1 MFLLH
6 YQKVVKVIKV
16 KKRTFTDDVLTVKE
30 MMDMLAIGKNTAY
43 KLLRDG
49 DIKSFRIG
57 NTHKVLRKSVM
68 DYIYKNSQ

>member
-1 MFLLH
+1 MPEKTFI
-6 YQKVVKVIKV
+6 KVIKV
-16 KKRTFTDDVLTVKE
+16 KKRTFTEDVLTVKE

-49 DIKSFRIG
+49 VIKSFRIG

-68 DYIYKNSQ
+68 DYIYKNNQ

>member
-1 MFLLH
+1 MAE
-6 YQKVVKVIKV
+6 QKVVKVIKV

>member
-1 MFLLH
+1 MPE
-6 YQKVVKVIKV
+6 QKIVKVIKV

-43 KLLRDG
+43 KRLRDG
-49 DIKSFRIG
+49 FSKSFRIG

-68 DYIYKNSQ
+68 DYIYKNNQ